1 MKRKVTAL
9 TGCRADY
16 GIFRPVLQAI
26 SRRADLE
33 LNLIVTGMHLLPE
46 YGETIREVEADG
58 FPVAERIDIL
68 LKSDSGAAMVKATAL
83 CLLGVTQ
90 ALERLKPQIL
100 LVLGDRDEMLAG
112 AIAAAHM
119 KIAVAHIHGG
129 ELSGSIDGSI
139 RHAISKFAHI
149 HFPVTP
155 QAAHCLTASG
165 EEKWRI
171 FLVGAPGLD
180 DARVG
185 LTVTR
190 EELSGQLGFPLPE
203 EFILVVFHPVVGEEA
218 ASAENFAAILGA
230 LADLGLAGLV
240 FLPNADAGRSLLL
253 SVLKDFQDSPGLRT
267 ITHLPRRFYLGLL
280 AKAAVMIGNSSSGI
294 IEAPYFSLP
303 VINLGNRQK
312 GRLRAGNVIDLED
325 GCGKERIKEV
335 IKKLLAQRRAGR
347 NERNAEK
354 TGKGGKMGKTGPK
367 INPYRGGAG
376 EKIAAVLAEIPLD
389 DRLLNKDFAFPPF
402 KDGKNGWSR

>member
-1 MKRKVTAL
+1 MKRIVTAL

-16 GIFRPVLQAI
+16 GIFRPVLQEI
-26 SRRADLE
+26 NQRADLE

-58 FPVAERIDIL
+58 FPIAEKIDIL

-90 ALERLKPQIL
+90 ALERIKPQIL

-155 QAAHCLTASG
+155 QAAHCLAASG

-185 LTVTR
+185 LAVTR
-190 EELSGQLGFPLPE
+190 EELSRELGFPLAN
-203 EFILVVFHPVVGEEA
+203 EFVLVVFHPVVGEEA

-230 LADLGLAGLV
+230 LSDLGLMSLV
-240 FLPNADAGRSLLL
+240 FLPNADAGRNLLL
-253 SVLKDFQDSPGLRT
+253 DVLKDFRDSPGIRIL
-267 ITHLPRRFYLGLL
+267 THLPRRFYLGLL
-280 AKAAVMIGNSSSGI
+280 AKATLMIGNSSSGI

-325 GCGKERIKEV
+325 GCGKERIKEAV
-335 IKKLLAQRRAGR
+335 KRLLTQ
-347 NERNAEK
+347 EK
-354 TGKGGKMGKTGPK
+354 TGEAMVKEKKTGEAAVK
-367 INPYRGGAG
+367 RGKSYRKASPYRGGAG
-376 EKIAAVLAEIPLD
+376 KKIASVLAEIPLD
-389 DRLLNKDFAFPPF
+389 GRLLNKDFAFPRF
-402 KDGKNGWSR
+402 TGGKSGWY

>member
-1 MKRKVTAL
+1 MKRRVTAL

-16 GIFRPVLQAI
+16 GIFRPVLREI
-26 SRRADLE
+26 SQRADLE

-58 FPVAERIDIL
+58 FSIVEKIDIL

-83 CLLGVTQ
+83 CLLGLVQ
-90 ALERLKPQIL
+90 ALERVKPQIL

-155 QAAHCLTASG
+155 QAAHCLAVSG
-165 EEKWRI
+165 EEQRRI

-180 DARVG
+180 DARIG
-185 LTVTR
+185 LAVTR
-190 EELSGQLGFPLPE
+190 EELFRQLGFPLVE
-203 EFILVVFHPVVGEEA
+203 EFVLVVFHPVVGEET
-218 ASAENFAAILGA
+218 ASAENFTAILAA
-230 LADLGLAGLV
+230 LSDLGLASLV
-240 FLPNADAGRSLLL
+240 FLPNADAGRNLLL
-253 SVLKDFQDSPGLRT
+253 NVLKGFQDSPGIRMA
-267 ITHLPRRFYLGLL
+267 THLPRRLYLGLL
-280 AKAAVMIGNSSSGI
+280 AKAALMIGNSSSGI
-294 IEAPYFSLP
+294 IEAPFFSLP

-325 GCGKERIKEV
+325 GCGKERIKEA
-335 IKKLLAQRRAGR
+335 ILKLLTQRR
-347 NERNAEK
+347 
-354 TGKGGKMGKTGPK
+354 TGKTAVKKGESCREV
-367 INPYRGGAG
+367 NPYRGGAG
-376 EKIAAVLAEIPLD
+376 KKIASVLAEIALD
-389 DRLLNKDFAFPPF
+389 DGLLNKDFAFPRF
-402 KDGKNGWSR
+402 MDGKNGWY

>member
-1 MKRKVTAL
+1 MKRRVTAL

-16 GIFRPVLQAI
+16 GIFRPVLQEI
-26 SRRADLE
+26 NRRADLE

-58 FPVAERIDIL
+58 FPIAEKIDSL

-83 CLLGVTQ
+83 CLLGVVQ
-90 ALERLKPQIL
+90 ALERIKPQIL

-139 RHAISKFAHI
+139 RHAISKFAHL
-149 HFPVTP
+149 HFPVSP
-155 QAAHCLTASG
+155 QAAHCLAVSG

-180 DARVG
+180 DARTG
-185 LTVTR
+185 LAVTR
-190 EELSGQLGFPLPE
+190 EELSRELGFSLPE
-203 EFILVVFHPVVGEEA
+203 EFVLVVFHPVVGEEA
-218 ASAENFAAILGA
+218 ASAENFAAILNA
-230 LADLGLAGLV
+230 LADLGLASLV
-240 FLPNADAGRSLLL
+240 FLPNADAGRNLLL
-253 SVLKDFQDSPGLRT
+253 NILKDYQDSPGLR
-267 ITHLPRRFYLGLL
+267 IVTHLHRRFYLGLL
-280 AKAAVMIGNSSSGI
+280 AKAALMIGNSSSGV

-312 GRLRAGNVIDLED
+312 GRLRAGNVLDLDD
-325 GCGKERIKEV
+325 GCGKEHIKEE
-335 IKKLLAQRRAGR
+335 IKKLLRQRKSGEPAR
-347 NERNAEK
+347 K
-354 TGKGGKMGKTGPK
+354 KV
-367 INPYRGGAG
+367 NPYRGGAG

>member
-1 MKRKVTAL
+1 MKRRVTAL

-16 GIFRPVLQAI
+16 GIFRPVLQEI
-26 SRRADLE
+26 NRRADLE

-58 FPVAERIDIL
+58 FPIAEKIDSL
-68 LKSDSGAAMVKATAL
+68 LKSDSGAAMVKATGL
-83 CLLGVTQ
+83 CLLGVVQ
-90 ALERLKPQIL
+90 ALERIKPQIL

-139 RHAISKFAHI
+139 RHAISKFAHL
-149 HFPVTP
+149 HFPVSP
-155 QAAHCLTASG
+155 QAAHCLAVSG

-180 DARVG
+180 DARTG
-185 LTVTR
+185 LAVTR
-190 EELSGQLGFPLPE
+190 EELSRELGFSLPE
-203 EFILVVFHPVVGEEA
+203 EFVLVVFHPVVGEEA
-218 ASAENFAAILGA
+218 ASAKDFAAILGA
-230 LADLGLAGLV
+230 LADLGLASLV
-240 FLPNADAGRSLLL
+240 FLPNADAGRNLLL
-253 SVLKDFQDSPGLRT
+253 NVLKDYQDSPGLR
-267 ITHLPRRFYLGLL
+267 IVTHLHRRVYLGLL
-280 AKAAVMIGNSSSGI
+280 AKAALMFGNSSSGVI
-294 IEAPYFSLP
+294 LAPYFSLP

-312 GRLRAGNVIDLED
+312 GRLRAGNVLDLED
-325 GCGKERIKEV
+325 GCGKEHIKEE
-335 IKKLLAQRRAGR
+335 IKKLLRQRKSGEPAR
-347 NERNAEK
+347 K
-354 TGKGGKMGKTGPK
+354 KV
-367 INPYRGGAG
+367 NPYRGGAG

-402 KDGKNGWSR
+402 RAGKNGWFR

>member
-1 MKRKVTAL
+1 KRRITAL

-26 SRRADLE
+26 NRRADLE

-58 FPVAERIDIL
+58 FPIAEKIDIL
-68 LKSDSGAAMVKATAL
+68 LKNDSGAAMVKAAAL

-90 ALERLKPQIL
+90 TLERVKPQIL

-112 AIAAAHM
+112 AVAAAHM
-119 KIAVAHIHGG
+119 KVAVAHIHGG

-155 QAAHCLTASG
+155 QAAECLAVSG

-180 DARVG
+180 DAQVG
-185 LTVTR
+185 FGVTR
-190 EELSGQLGFPLPE
+190 EELAKELGFPLPE

-218 ASAENFAAILGA
+218 ASAENFTAILGA
-230 LADLGLAGLV
+230 LTDLDLASLV
-240 FLPNADAGRSLLL
+240 FLPNADAGRNLLL
-253 SVLKDFQDSPGLRT
+253 NVLTGFRDSPGLR
-267 ITHLPRRFYLGLL
+267 ILTHLPRQFYLGLL
-280 AKAAVMIGNSSSGI
+280 AKAALMIGNSSSGI

-325 GCGKERIKEV
+325 GCGKERIKEAV
-335 IKKLLAQRRAGR
+335 KELLARRGTGEPAGKKGKP
-347 NERNAEK
+347 EAVAGK
-354 TGKGGKMGKTGPK
+354 KGGTSREV
-367 INPYRGGAG
+367 NPYRGGAG
-376 EKIAAVLAEIPLD
+376 EKIAAVLAALPLD
-389 DRLLNKDFAFPPF
+389 DRLLNKNFTFPRLTG
-402 KDGKNGWSR
+402 GKNGWYQ

>member
-1 MKRKVTAL
+1 MKRRVTAL

-16 GIFRPVLQAI
+16 GIFRPVLQEI

-58 FPVAERIDIL
+58 FTIAEKIDIL

-83 CLLGVTQ
+83 CLLGVAQ
-90 ALERLKPQIL
+90 ALERVKPQIL

-119 KIAVAHIHGG
+119 KVAVAHIHGG

-155 QAAHCLTASG
+155 QAAHCLAVSG

-171 FLVGAPGLD
+171 FPVGAPGLD
-180 DARVG
+180 DARIG
-185 LTVTR
+185 LAVAR
-190 EELSGQLGFPLPE
+190 EELSRHLGFPLAE
-203 EFILVVFHPVVGEEA
+203 EFVLVVFHPVVGEEA
-218 ASAENFAAILGA
+218 ASAENFAAILDALSDLA
-230 LADLGLAGLV
+230 LATLV
-240 FLPNADAGRSLLL
+240 FLPNADAGRNLLL
-253 SVLKDFQDSPGLRT
+253 NVLKDFQDSPGLRLV
-267 ITHLPRRFYLGLL
+267 THPPRRLYLALL
-280 AKAAVMIGNSSSGI
+280 AKAAVVIGTSSSGI

-325 GCGKERIKEV
+325 GCGKERIKEA
-335 IKKLLAQRRAGR
+335 IKKLLAQ
-347 NERNAEK
+347 
-354 TGKGGKMGKTGPK
+354 GKTGETAVK
-367 INPYRGGAG
+367 KVNPYRGGAG
-376 EKIAAVLAEIPLD
+376 KKIASVLAEITLD
-389 DRLLNKDFAFPPF
+389 DRLLNKDFTFPRF
-402 KDGKNGWSR
+402 MDGKNG

>member
-1 MKRKVTAL
+1 
-9 TGCRADY
+9 
-16 GIFRPVLQAI
+16 
-26 SRRADLE
+26 LE

-58 FPVAERIDIL
+58 FSIAEKIDIL

-83 CLLGVTQ
+83 CLLGLVQ
-90 ALERLKPQIL
+90 ALERVKPQIL

-155 QAAHCLTASG
+155 QAAHCLAVSG
-165 EEKWRI
+165 EEQRRI

-180 DARVG
+180 DARIG
-185 LTVTR
+185 LAVTR
-190 EELSGQLGFPLPE
+190 EELFRQLGFPLVE
-203 EFILVVFHPVVGEEA
+203 EFVLVVFHPVVGEET
-218 ASAENFAAILGA
+218 ASAENFTAILAA
-230 LADLGLAGLV
+230 LSDLGLASLV
-240 FLPNADAGRSLLL
+240 FLPNADAGRNLLL
-253 SVLKDFQDSPGLRT
+253 NVLKGFQDSPGIRMA
-267 ITHLPRRFYLGLL
+267 THLPRRLYLGLL
-280 AKAAVMIGNSSSGI
+280 AKAALMIGNSSSGI
-294 IEAPYFSLP
+294 IEAPFFSLP

-325 GCGKERIKEV
+325 GCGKERIKEA
-335 IKKLLAQRRAGR
+335 ILKLLTQRR
-347 NERNAEK
+347 
-354 TGKGGKMGKTGPK
+354 TGKTAVKKGESCREV
-367 INPYRGGAG
+367 NPYRGGAG
-376 EKIAAVLAEIPLD
+376 KKIASVLAEIALD
-389 DRLLNKDFAFPPF
+389 DGLLNKDFAFPRF
-402 KDGKNGWSR
+402 MDGKNGWY